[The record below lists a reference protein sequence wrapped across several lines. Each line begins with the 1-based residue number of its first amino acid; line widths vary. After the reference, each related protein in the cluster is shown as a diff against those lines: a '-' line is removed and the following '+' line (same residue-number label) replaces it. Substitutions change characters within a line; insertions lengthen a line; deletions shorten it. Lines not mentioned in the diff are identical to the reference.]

1 MQNDDGRFSMKW
13 LAAAGLL
20 IAASGAAPL
29 QAEEFP
35 WCVEVDVFTKN
46 CAFTSH
52 DECVA
57 VAKNVSSPA
66 TGEGRCIANPNYVAP
81 PAPAKS
87 VKAVPGKT
95 SSTKPP
101 AKQH

>member
-1 MQNDDGRFSMKW
+1 MKRLVVACGML
-13 LAAAGLL
+13 LALGVTSLH
-20 IAASGAAPL
+20 
-29 QAEEFP
+29 AEDFP

-46 CAFTSH
+46 CAFTTRE
-52 DECVA
+52 ECAA

-87 VKAVPGKT
+87 AKAAQGKA
-95 SSTKPP
+95 SGAKPP
-101 AKQH
+101 VKPH

>member
-1 MQNDDGRFSMKW
+1 MKW
-13 LAAAGLL
+13 LAMACGVLATSGLT
-20 IAASGAAPL
+20 PL
-29 QAEEFP
+29 RAEDFP

-46 CAFTSH
+46 CAFATR
-52 DECVA
+52 DECIA

-87 VKAVPGKT
+87 AKAAPSKASGA
-95 SSTKPP
+95 KPP